1 MNTLASRIVEA
12 RGELDIS
19 KAELARRIGVSRA
32 TVSMWE
38 SGQIESLKDDH
49 LLQLAELLDLNP
61 KWLNSGKGA
70 RRAPGKSGTAK
81 AEGPAAS
88 YTFVTRVYGP
98 MLSAGGGRVSWEHE
112 EIDSSHAFRR
122 DWLKRKGLAV
132 KDCRIISVEGDSMAP
147 FLCSGDVVL
156 VHTADCAIRN
166 GEVYAIAVDDEL
178 RVKRLSRL
186 ANGAVEI
193 HSDNPAPEYAM
204 LLIAADAIERLQ
216 IIGRV
221 VWRGG

>member
-1 MNTLASRIVEA
+1 MHTLANRIVEA
-12 RGELDIS
+12 REELDIS
-19 KAELARRIGVSRA
+19 KAELARRVGVTRA

-61 KWLNSGKGA
+61 KWLNCGKGP
-70 RRAPGKSGTAK
+70 RRAPGKAGAR

-132 KDCRIISVEGDSMAP
+132 KDCRIISVEGESMAP
-147 FLCSGDVVL
+147 FLCTGDVVL
-156 VHTADCAIRN
+156 VNKADRAIRN

-178 RVKRLSRL
+178 RVKRLSRR
-186 ANGAVEI
+186 ADGAVEI

-204 LLIAADAIERLQ
+204 ELVAADAIERLQ